1 MKHQCIIVFTQDNHI
16 EKISGLSGN
25 TLLRIVD
32 LSNNRIESVVGIRQ
46 LKHLSKLLLKSNR
59 ITTLDEGACEEL
71 SSCATL
77 MTLDLA
83 ENPISSIL
91 NGQHPESFIEFTHS
105 ALPSL
110 RVLNFDSTLF
120 KLPCNER
127 VALSIPTLIF
137 LNGSRLNGSSSNE
150 SCIQKC

>member
-1 MKHQCIIVFTQDNHI
+1 MEYQCIIFFAQDNQI

-25 TLLRIVD
+25 TLLRIID

-46 LKHLSKLLLKSNR
+46 LKRLSKLLLKGNR
-59 ITTLDEGACEEL
+59 ITTLDERACEEL
-71 SSCATL
+71 SLCASL

-91 NGQHPESFIEFTHS
+91 NGHHPESFIEFMHS
-105 ALPSL
+105 ALPCV
-110 RVLNFDSTLF
+110 RVMNFDSTLF

-127 VALSIPTLIF
+127 VALSIPPLIF
-137 LNGSRLNGSSSNE
+137 LNGSRLNASSSKE